1 MKVVRSNNS
10 SSIIGNI
17 YLDCV
22 KEFQGCPIKL
32 ITDLGT
38 ENVLAAAPQ
47 TYFRQDVNAHYYVSS
62 TRNQRIESWQS
73 FFTKGKGRWWK
84 HFFLDLG
91 SNGRLG
97 MTSLSFTSIIQS
109 DSECIATESNPTNEY
124 QEYFEYKIFTIFK
137 YTLKLENPS
146 SYQQG

>member
-1 MKVVRSNNS
+1 MKVLRSNNS
-10 SSIIGNI
+10 SCIIGNI

-38 ENVLAAAPQ
+38 ENVLAAAFQ

-73 FFTKGKGRWWK
+73 FFTKGKGRCWK
-84 HFFLDLG
+84 HFFFDLG

-97 MTSLSFTSIIQS
+97 MTSLSFTSIVQS

-137 YTLKLENPS
+137 YTLKVENPS
-146 SYQQG
+146 NYQLG